1 MRSQTAWE
9 GGFVQKGRS
18 ISQEFGNGKR
28 RLPTGRTGWSQRLG
42 WPEDFDQAL
51 FLICRRGPARR
62 CYPLLCEEVPVV
74 MIVAKAKAQAKAKAA
89 RIPLQGTRTPLPLP
103 APRSPLPVPRTPP
116 RARRRALAL
125 GALDTDGELL
135 FASGQFEE
143 AVEGVEVFSSE
154 EPDPLLSE
162 QPDALLAEQLVS
174 EEPDALLAE
183 HLLAEQP
190 PSPFAEVHAETDVEV
205 GMADQYLL

>member
-74 MIVAKAKAQAKAKAA
+74 MFVAKAKAQAKAKAA

-103 APRSPLPVPRTPP
+103 APRSPLPAPRRPP

-125 GALDTDGELL
+125 GALDTDGE
-135 FASGQFEE
+135 E
-143 AVEGVEVFSSE
+143 AVEGVEVFSE
-154 EPDPLLSE
+154 ERDPLLSE
-162 QPDALLAEQLVS
+162 QPDAFLAEPLVS
-174 EEPDALLAE
+174 EEPDDLSAE
-183 HLLAEQP
+183 HLLAKQP

>member
-74 MIVAKAKAQAKAKAA
+74 MIVAKAQAKAKAA

-103 APRSPLPVPRTPP
+103 APRSPLPAPRTPP
-116 RARRRALAL
+116 RVRRRALAL

-135 FASGQFEE
+135 LAIGQFEE
-143 AVEGVEVFSSE
+143 AVEVFAE
-154 EPDPLLSE
+154 EPDPLL
-162 QPDALLAEQLVS
+162 A

-183 HLLAEQP
+183 ELVAEEP
-190 PSPFAEVHAETDVEV
+190 DA
-205 GMADQYLL
+205 L